1 MKKPKRISLAVKVN
15 IVIMVMILSVS
26 VLLILISESTYQKSV
41 FRPYFR
47 KLENAE
53 VPLEEL
59 KPIAQE
65 FLPYLGTEEMNGMA
79 SISDTQERIDALNL
93 WLLDKP
99 GLDGEPPASTLMNDW
114 LHFDVLMDEI
124 QRIGDLQEIIC
135 YEEKN
140 GNRYFISCVRDN
152 NDNHLAISFANSGKL
167 LPDDG
172 PAESNYFSPKY
183 LEEDGKTLLVRSI
196 PLTLEND
203 GQAWFRLSY
212 NLTEELREHRYF
224 LIRSI
229 LLTIGVTLLAS
240 VITGLVMRRY
250 ILNPVR
256 TLAKETKE
264 FVPEEDGT
272 YSRERIGRAEI
283 RSNDEIG
290 DLSRDIRTMQ
300 ENIVTN
306 TESLARMTAEKERAA
321 TELELAAR
329 IQADALPNIFP
340 AFPDHGEFD
349 IFAGMTPAKEVGG
362 DFYDFF
368 LIDETH
374 LGIVMADVSDK
385 GVPAAL
391 FMMSAKSLIRTYAK
405 MDMSPAQVMQA
416 VNDRI
421 CENNRELM
429 FVTVWFGI
437 LDLSTGRITA
447 VNAGHELPA
456 LMPAGGRFDLIREKP
471 GIMIGARKGI
481 RCREQEIDLAPGA
494 KIFLYTDG
502 IPDAHNPAGKMFGE
516 ERMVWALNEGCE
528 KSPEELLRHM
538 KKAIDGFV
546 QDGAQFDDLTML
558 CLEYKGPAV
567 S

>member
-1 MKKPKRISLAVKVN
+1 MKQPRRFSLALKVN
-15 IVIMVMILSVS
+15 IVIMAMILTVS
-26 VLLILISESTYQKSV
+26 VLLILISENTYQKAV

-53 VPLEEL
+53 VPVEEL

-140 GNRYFISCVRDN
+140 WNRYFISCVRDN
-152 NDNHLAISFANSGKL
+152 NDNHLAISFANIGKL

-172 PAESNYFSPKY
+172 PAESNYFSPRY

-290 DLSRDIRTMQ
+290 DLSRDIRAMQ
-300 ENIVTN
+300 ESIVTN
-306 TESLARMTAEKERAA
+306 TKNLTRMTAERERTN
-321 TELELAAR
+321 TELEMAAK
-329 IQADALPNIFP
+329 IQADALPNVFP
-340 AFPDHGEFD
+340 AFPDHKEFD
-349 IFAGMTPAKEVGG
+349 IF
-362 DFYDFF
+362 
-368 LIDETH
+368 
-374 LGIVMADVSDK
+374 
-385 GVPAAL
+385 
-391 FMMSAKSLIRTYAK
+391 
-405 MDMSPAQVMQA
+405 
-416 VNDRI
+416 
-421 CENNRELM
+421 
-429 FVTVWFGI
+429 
-437 LDLSTGRITA
+437 
-447 VNAGHELPA
+447 
-456 LMPAGGRFDLIREKP
+456 
-471 GIMIGARKGI
+471 
-481 RCREQEIDLAPGA
+481 LA
-494 KIFLYTDG
+494 
-502 IPDAHNPAGKMFGE
+502 
-516 ERMVWALNEGCE
+516 
-528 KSPEELLRHM
+528 
-538 KKAIDGFV
+538 
-546 QDGAQFDDLTML
+546 
-558 CLEYKGPAV
+558 
-567 S
+567 

>member
-1 MKKPKRISLAVKVN
+1 MKKPKRVSLSVKVN
-15 IVIMVMILSVS
+15 IVIMALVLSVS
-26 VLLILISESTYQKSV
+26 VLLILISENTYQKAV
-41 FRPYFR
+41 FQPYFR
-47 KLENAE
+47 KLENPE
-53 VPLEEL
+53 IPLEEL
-59 KPIAQE
+59 KPTVQE
-65 FLPYLGTEEMNGMA
+65 FMPYLGTEELNQIL
-79 SISDTQERIDALNL
+79 SESDEVKREIALSQWFL
-93 WLLDKP
+93 AKPSLDE
-99 GLDGEPPASTLMNDW
+99 EPSFSMMDDW
-114 LHFDVLMDEI
+114 LFFKI
-124 QRIGDLQEIIC
+124 ALQEIQKKGDKHEISC
-135 YEEKN
+135 YAEKN
-140 GNRYFISCVRDN
+140 GKRYSICTVWDN
-152 NDNHLAISFANSGKL
+152 E
-167 LPDDG
+167 DG
-172 PAESNYFSPKY
+172 YMESLINFGMQMSESVPAEKDYLSPKY

-300 ENIVTN
+300 ENIVKN

-391 FMMSAKSLIRTYAK
+391 FMMSAKSLIRTYAR
-405 MDMSPAQVMQA
+405 MGISPAEVMQA

-471 GIMIGARKGI
+471 GVMVGARKGI

-558 CLEYKGPAV
+558 CLEYRGMTV

>member
-1 MKKPKRISLAVKVN
+1 MKQPRRFSLALKVN
-15 IVIMVMILSVS
+15 IVIMAMILTVS
-26 VLLILISESTYQKSV
+26 VLLILISENTYQKAV

-53 VPLEEL
+53 VPVEEL

-99 GLDGEPPASTLMNDW
+99 GLDGKPPASTLMNDW

-140 GNRYFISCVRDN
+140 WNRYFISCVRDN
-152 NDNHLAISFANSGKL
+152 NDNHLAISFANIGKL
-167 LPDDG
+167 LLDDG
-172 PAESNYFSPKY
+172 PAESNYFSPRY
-183 LEEDGKTLLVRSI
+183 LEEDGKTLLVRFI
-196 PLTLEND
+196 PLPLED
-203 GQAWFRLSY
+203 GGQAWLRLSFD
-212 NLTEELREHRYF
+212 LTEELQEHGYF
-224 LIRSI
+224 LLRSI
-229 LLTIGVTLLAS
+229 LLTVVVTLLAS
-240 VITGLVMRRY
+240 VVTALVMRRY
-250 ILNPVR
+250 VLQPVR

-283 RSNDEIG
+283 RNNDEIG

-300 ENIVTN
+300 ESIVTN
-306 TESLARMTAEKERAA
+306 TENLARMTAERERTA
-321 TELELAAR
+321 TELEMAAK

-340 AFPDHGEFD
+340 AFPEHSEFD

-385 GVPAAL
+385 GMPAAL
-391 FMMSAKSLIRTYAK
+391 FMMSAKSLIRTYAGMK
-405 MDMSPAQVMQA
+405 KSPAEVMQA
-416 VNDRI
+416 VNDRL

-437 LDLSTGRITA
+437 LDLAAGRITA

-456 LMPAGGRFDLIREKP
+456 LMPAGGRFDLIRERP
-471 GIMIGARKGI
+471 GLMVGARKKM
-481 RCREQEIDLAPGA
+481 RWRELEIDLTPGA

-502 IPDAHNPAGKMFGE
+502 VPDAHSPAGKMFGE
-516 ERMVWALNEGCE
+516 ERMIWALNEGCE

-538 KKAIDGFV
+538 RKTVDAFV

-558 CLEYKGPAV
+558 CLEYKGPTA

>member
-1 MKKPKRISLAVKVN
+1 MQKSKRVSLAVKVN

-26 VLLILISESTYQKSV
+26 VLLILISENTYQKSV

-53 VPLEEL
+53 ISIEEL
-59 KPIAQE
+59 KPAVQE
-65 FLPYLGTEEMNGMA
+65 FMPYLGTEELNQV
-79 SISDTQERIDALNL
+79 ISAENELDRTHALIDWFRDKPSLDGPPLSMYDDWYFFEIALLNL
-93 WLLDKP
+93 QIID
-99 GLDGEPPASTLMNDW
+99 
-114 LHFDVLMDEI
+114 DEH
-124 QRIGDLQEIIC
+124 EISC
-135 YEEKN
+135 YVEKN
-140 GNRYFISCVRDN
+140 GNRYRICTVRDYEN
-152 NDNHLAISFANSGKL
+152 YQFNDSSFTDFGSRMPENV
-167 LPDDG
+167 
-172 PAESNYFSPKY
+172 PAEKDYLSPKY
-183 LEEDGKTLLVRSI
+183 LEEDGKNLLIRFI
-196 PLTLEND
+196 PLSLEGG
-203 GQAWFRLSY
+203 GQAWLRLSFD
-212 NLTEELREHRYF
+212 LTEELQEHGYF
-224 LIRSI
+224 LLRSI
-229 LLTIGVTLLAS
+229 LLTVVVTLLAS
-240 VITGLVMRRY
+240 VVTALVMRRY
-250 ILNPVR
+250 VLQPVR

-283 RSNDEIG
+283 RNNDEIG

-300 ENIVTN
+300 ESIVTN
-306 TESLARMTAEKERAA
+306 TENLARMTAERERTAA
-321 TELELAAR
+321 ELEMAAK

-340 AFPDHGEFD
+340 AFPEHSEFD

-385 GVPAAL
+385 GMPAAL
-391 FMMSAKSLIRTYAK
+391 FMMSAKSLIRTYAGMK
-405 MDMSPAQVMQA
+405 KSPAEVMQS
-416 VNDRI
+416 VNDRL

-437 LDLSTGRITA
+437 LDLAAGRITA

-456 LMPAGGRFDLIREKP
+456 LMPAGGRFDLIRERP
-471 GIMIGARKGI
+471 GLMVGARKKM
-481 RCREQEIDLAPGA
+481 RWRELEIDLTPGA

-502 IPDAHNPAGKMFGE
+502 VPDAHNPAGKMFGE
-516 ERMVWALNEGCE
+516 ERMIWALNEGCE

-538 KKAIDGFV
+538 RKTVDAFV

-558 CLEYKGPAV
+558 CLEYKGPTA

>member
-15 IVIMVMILSVS
+15 IVIMAMVLSVS
-26 VLLILISESTYQKSV
+26 VMLILISENTYQKAV

-47 KLENAE
+47 KLENVE
-53 VPLEEL
+53 ISEDEL
-59 KPIAQE
+59 KPTVQE
-65 FLPYLGTEEMNGMA
+65 MLPYLGTEELNQV
-79 SISDTQERIDALNL
+79 ISAEDEIDRNHALIDWFRDKPSLDGPPLSMFDDWYFFEVALLNL
-93 WLLDKP
+93 QI
-99 GLDGEPPASTLMNDW
+99 EY
-114 LHFDVLMDEI
+114 DEH
-124 QRIGDLQEIIC
+124 EISC
-135 YEEKN
+135 YAEKN
-140 GNRYFISCVRDN
+140 GNRYRICTVRDDEYYQYN
-152 NDNHLAISFANSGKL
+152 STSFTEFGSRMPENA
-167 LPDDG
+167 
-172 PAESNYFSPKY
+172 PAEKDYLSPKY
-183 LEEDGKTLLVRSI
+183 LEADGKVLLLRFIPLSLEDG
-196 PLTLEND
+196 
-203 GQAWFRLSY
+203 GQAWLRLSFD
-212 NLTEELREHRYF
+212 LTEELQEHRYF

-229 LLTIGVTLLAS
+229 LLTIVVTLLAS
-240 VITGLVMRRY
+240 VVTALVMRRY
-250 ILNPVR
+250 VLQPVR

-272 YSRERIGRAEI
+272 YSRERIGRVEI

-300 ENIVTN
+300 ESIVTN
-306 TESLARMTAEKERAA
+306 TENLARMTAERERTA
-321 TELELAAR
+321 TELEMAAK

-340 AFPDHGEFD
+340 AFPEHSEFD

-385 GVPAAL
+385 GMPAAL
-391 FMMSAKSLIRTYAK
+391 FMMSAKSLIRTYAGMK
-405 MDMSPAQVMQA
+405 KSPAEVMQA
-416 VNDRI
+416 VNDRL

-437 LDLSTGRITA
+437 LDLAAGRITA

-456 LMPAGGRFDLIREKP
+456 LMPAGGRFDLIRERP
-471 GIMIGARKGI
+471 ELMVGARKKM
-481 RCREQEIDLAPGA
+481 RWRELEIDLTPGA

-502 IPDAHNPAGKMFGE
+502 VPDAHSPAGKMFGE
-516 ERMVWALNEGCE
+516 ERMIWALNEGCE

-538 KKAIDGFV
+538 KKAVDAFV

-558 CLEYKGPAV
+558 CLEYKGPTA

>member
-1 MKKPKRISLAVKVN
+1 MKKPKRISLALKVN
-15 IVIMVMILSVS
+15 IMIMVMILTVS
-26 VLLILISESTYQKSV
+26 VLLILISENTYQKAV

-47 KLENAE
+47 KLENTE
-53 VPLEEL
+53 VPVEEL

-65 FLPYLGTEEMNGMA
+65 IRPHLGSEELNRIVSESDIIKRSGAVQSWLLNHPGLQEPPLDKMYDDWWDFE
-79 SISDTQERIDALNL
+79 ILLFDTQRVD
-93 WLLDKP
+93 D
-99 GLDGEPPASTLMNDW
+99 
-114 LHFDVLMDEI
+114 LHEI
-124 QRIGDLQEIIC
+124 RC

-140 GNRYFISCVRDN
+140 GKRYLVGVFRDN
-152 NDNHLAISFANSGKL
+152 DDYIKDTNFSDFAQP

-172 PAESNYFSPKY
+172 PAESDYLSPKY
-183 LEEDGKTLLVRSI
+183 LQEDERTLLVRFV
-196 PLTLEND
+196 LLDTADD
-203 GQAWFRLSY
+203 GQTWIRLSFD
-212 NLTEELREHRYF
+212 LTEELQEHRYF

-229 LLTIGVTLLAS
+229 LLTIVVTLLAS
-240 VITGLVMRRY
+240 MIAGLVMRRY
-250 ILNPVR
+250 VLQPVR

-272 YSRERIGRAEI
+272 YSPEKISRVEI
-283 RSNDEIG
+283 RNNDEIG

-300 ENIVTN
+300 ESIVTN
-306 TESLARMTAEKERAA
+306 TENLARMTAERERTA
-321 TELELAAR
+321 TELEMAAK
-329 IQADALPNIFP
+329 IQADALPNVFP
-340 AFPDHGEFD
+340 AFPEHGEFD

-405 MDMSPAQVMQA
+405 MDMSPAQVMQS
-416 VNDRI
+416 VNDRL
-421 CENNRELM
+421 CENNGEFM

-447 VNAGHELPA
+447 VNAGHEYPA
-456 LMPAGGRFDLIREKP
+456 LMPAGGRFDMIHDKHGP
-471 GIMIGARKGI
+471 VVGIRKGVHYL
-481 RCREQEIDLAPGA
+481 EQEIVLTPGA

-502 IPDAHNPAGKMFGE
+502 VPEAHNAAGEMFRE
-516 ERMVWALNEGCE
+516 ERIVLALNEGYE
-528 KSPEELLRHM
+528 KPPEELLQHM
-538 KKAIDGFV
+538 RKAVDAFV
-546 QDGAQFDDLTML
+546 QDAPQFDDLTML
-558 CLEYKGPAV
+558 CLEYKGTVA

>member
-1 MKKPKRISLAVKVN
+1 MKKPKRIPLAVKVN

-47 KLENAE
+47 KLENPE
-53 VPLEEL
+53 IPLEEL
-59 KPIAQE
+59 KPTVQE
-65 FLPYLGTEEMNGMA
+65 FMPYLGTEELNQIL
-79 SISDTQERIDALNL
+79 SESDEVKREIALSQWFL
-93 WLLDKP
+93 AKPSLDE
-99 GLDGEPPASTLMNDW
+99 EPSFSMMDDW
-114 LHFDVLMDEI
+114 LFFKI
-124 QRIGDLQEIIC
+124 ALQEIQKKGDKHEISC
-135 YEEKN
+135 YAEKN
-140 GNRYFISCVRDN
+140 GKRYSICTVWDN
-152 NDNHLAISFANSGKL
+152 E
-167 LPDDG
+167 DG
-172 PAESNYFSPKY
+172 YMESLINFGMQMSESVPAEKDYLSPKY